1 MVKEKNREKMLIL
14 HNDISNVNKLQII
27 KYKLFNYY
35 EYNEFLKKICEF
47 KIRVIIDKY
56 CTGREINN
64 KDIETIEKY
73 LLFSKRFY
81 GDGEFAEGPNLNDL
95 RLMSSFGSGNFDSE
109 ELQLIHKINKVRK
122 KVYIKN
128 NI

>member
-1 MVKEKNREKMLIL
+1 MVKEKNKEKILIL
-14 HNDISNVNKLQII
+14 KNDIININKLQII

-47 KIRVIIDKY
+47 KIRVVIDKY
-56 CTGREINN
+56 CTGREINQ

-109 ELQLIHKINKVRK
+109 ELQLIYKINERK
-122 KVYIKN
+122 KVYKKN